1 MGLAHY
7 FNEKFWDD
15 STLRMLDERLLRQ
28 LWQQDLDIKKEFRT
42 LETFLGYCRAL
53 GRGTRRLGNTVVR
66 DEKRH
71 LRELLKKA

>member
-7 FNEKFWDD
+7 FNEKVWDD

-28 LWQQDLDIKKEFRT
+28 LWQKDLDIQKEFRT
-42 LETFLGYCRAL
+42 LDTFLSYCHGL
-53 GRGTRRLGNTVVR
+53 GKGTRRLGNVTVR
-66 DEKRH
+66 DERRH

>member
-7 FNEKFWDD
+7 FNEKVWDD

-28 LWQQDLDIKKEFRT
+28 LWQQDSDIQKEFRT
-42 LETFLGYCRAL
+42 LGTFLSYCRGL
-53 GRGTRRLGNTVVR
+53 GKGARRLGNVTVR
-66 DEKRH
+66 DEQRH